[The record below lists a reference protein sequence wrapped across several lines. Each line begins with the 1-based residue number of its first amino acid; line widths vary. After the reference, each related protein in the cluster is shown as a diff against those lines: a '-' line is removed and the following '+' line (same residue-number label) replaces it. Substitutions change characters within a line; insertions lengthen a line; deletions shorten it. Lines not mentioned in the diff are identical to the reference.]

1 LDKTQA
7 AIKEAR
13 EAIDELDD
21 AILDLL
27 SKRAQEVIKI
37 GKAKADKK
45 MKVRVPSRE
54 EAIFKRLNERNN
66 GHLAPAAIRSIFSEI
81 ICQSIALEES
91 PVVSY
96 MGPKATF
103 SHQACIKKFAMSAQL
118 TPVSSIEHVF
128 RSVEEETAQYG
139 VVPVENSTE
148 GIVSHTLDMFTD
160 FSVKICGE
168 IYLEITLNI
177 LSLAGSLDKIEK
189 IYSHRQPIAQARQWL
204 RKNIPNADIVEVVS
218 TSRAS
223 ELASEEP
230 TSAAIA
236 SEMAANLYNMPM
248 LERKIEDSPNNLTRF
263 LIIGKETC
271 PKTDNDKSSIIFG
284 TEDQTGALC
293 RMLSPFSK
301 EGVNLT
307 KIESRPSK
315 KKPWDYIF
323 YLDMSGHITSP
334 NVKRAVEK
342 LRESTIFFSFLGSY
356 HAETPINEQSKI
368 TL

>member
-1 LDKTQA
+1 LDKTKA
-7 AIKEAR
+7 VIEEAR
-13 EAIDELDD
+13 KVIDELDD
-21 AILDLL
+21 SILELL
-27 SKRAQEVIKI
+27 SKRAREVIKI
-37 GKAKADKK
+37 GKAKSDKN

-54 EAIFKRLNERNN
+54 EAIFKRLNKRNN
-66 GHLAPAAIRSIFSEI
+66 GHLTPAAIRSIFSEI
-81 ICQSIALEES
+81 ISQSIALEES

-103 SHQACIKKFAMSAQL
+103 SHQACIKRFALSAQL
-118 TPVSSIEHVF
+118 TPVSSIEQVF
-128 RSVEEETAQYG
+128 RTVEDETAQYG

-160 FSVKICGE
+160 FDVKICGE

-177 LSLAGSLDKIEK
+177 LSHASSLKKIEK

-230 TSAAIA
+230 NSAAIA
-236 SEMAANLYNMPM
+236 SEMAAKLYNMPM
-248 LERKIEDSPNNLTRF
+248 LERKIEDNPNNLTRF

-293 RMLSPFSK
+293 RMLSPFAE

-315 KKPWDYIF
+315 KKPWEYIF

-334 NVKRAVEK
+334 NVERAVEK
-342 LRESTIFFSFLGSY
+342 LRKNTVFFSFLGSY
-356 HAETPINEQSKI
+356 HAETPINEHSKI